1 MSLALHYLNTL
12 PIDSKIVLMTRS
24 IRLLHETCT
33 PPKNNI
39 VIFWLA
45 GMLMFAA
52 PDSVAI
58 HMV

>member
-1 MSLALHYLNTL
+1 MK
-12 PIDSKIVLMTRS
+12 PV
-24 IRLLHETCT
+24 

-52 PDSVAI
+52 PDSVGK